1 MTDAAVDP
9 AELVRR
15 LHQGD
20 ATAAHLLYE
29 TYGAALL
36 RFGVA
41 LCGNLQ
47 TAEDVVHD
55 TFVELLRY
63 PTRFDPTR
71 GSLSSYLYAIARHQL
86 ARVARVARRQAELDV
101 DDSAASE
108 DLLLHE
114 GESRS
119 ASALTLAARDLT
131 TEGDAERAHIIEQV
145 RAAVLDLPLIHRE
158 VIALCDLE
166 ELPYTEVAT
175 VLNCPMGTVRSRLFR
190 ARALLA
196 QRLSAGFA
204 DKGGS
209 GSEQPERGSD
219 EQTPSDSTMMACR
232 GTLT

>member
-1 MTDAAVDP
+1 MTDAAADP

-41 LCGNLQ
+41 LCGNRQ

-63 PTRFDPTR
+63 PMRFDPTR
-71 GSLSSYLYAIARHQL
+71 GSLSSYLYAIARHRL
-86 ARVARVARRQAELDV
+86 ARVARVARRQAELNV
-101 DDSAASE
+101 DESASE
-108 DLLLHE
+108 DLSLQE
-114 GESRS
+114 GEPLS
-119 ASALTLAARDLT
+119 ASVPTIAARDLI

-145 RAAVLDLPLIHRE
+145 RVAVLDLPLIHRE

-175 VLNCPMGTVRSRLFR
+175 VLNCPIGTVRSRLFR

-196 QRLSAGFA
+196 QRLTAGFA

-209 GSEQPERGSD
+209 GSKQPEHESD
-219 EQTPSDSTMMACR
+219 EQTPSGSTMLACR